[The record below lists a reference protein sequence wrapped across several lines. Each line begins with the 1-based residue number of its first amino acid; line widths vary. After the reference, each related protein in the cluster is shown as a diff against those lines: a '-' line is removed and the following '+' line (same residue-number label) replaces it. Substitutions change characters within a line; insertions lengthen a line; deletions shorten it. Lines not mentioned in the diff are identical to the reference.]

1 MPMSKQSNNQAA
13 RPLKV
18 TLVRSVYGQLHRH
31 KATVRGLGLRRMHQ
45 TVTVV
50 GTPEVLGMLDASRH
64 LLRVEEA

>member
-1 MPMSKQSNNQAA
+1 MSKQSTNQAP

-18 TLVRSVYGQLHRH
+18 TLIRSVYGQIHRH
-31 KATVRGLGLRRMHQ
+31 RATVRGLGLRRIHQ

>member
-1 MPMSKQSNNQAA
+1 MPMSKQSNKPAA
-13 RPLKV
+13 RSLKV

-64 LLRVEEA
+64 LLQVEEA